1 MLWAVTRLLKQGC
14 SYSYTNI
21 TPVLRYLRPG
31 LPRCYLVMSDV
42 GVLLSKQLLFS
53 DRMVHLWIFPHS
65 RPPQKPQTHY
75 PSPVPL
81 LLVTSSS
88 PRGSP
93 QCIAFKRYC
102 TCQHLTAVQR
112 NVCHAKGVFCTTSL
126 AISAKD
132 FAAAFECLFD
142 ITKKEKKELRT
153 PNCDHTTTITT
164 STTTIQILQG
174 LFCICECRLSATF
187 VRHGIVSI
195 SLYFNH
201 GKKQIT
207 SFIFKTNGGY
217 FFN

>member
-1 MLWAVTRLLKQGC
+1 MFNCLLLFFFFYSSFVFIVWAVTCLLKQGC

-21 TPVLRYLRPG
+21 TPVLRYLRLG

-65 RPPQKPQTHY
+65 RPPQKPQTRY

-132 FAAAFECLFD
+132 FAAAFKCLFD
-142 ITKKEKKELRT
+142 ITKKERKKKNYELQT
-153 PNCDHTTTITT
+153 VI
-164 STTTIQILQG
+164 ILLLLLLVLL
-174 LFCICECRLSATF
+174 LFKYFRDCSAS
-187 VRHGIVSI
+187 VNADSQLH
-195 SLYFNH
+195 L
-201 GKKQIT
+201 
-207 SFIFKTNGGY
+207 
-217 FFN
+217 

>member
-1 MLWAVTRLLKQGC
+1 MLWSVTHLLKQGC

-42 GVLLSKQLLFS
+42 GVLVSKQLLFS
-53 DRMVHLWIFPHS
+53 DHMVHLWIFPHS
-65 RPPQKPQTHY
+65 RPPQKPQTRY
-75 PSPVPL
+75 PLPVPL

-112 NVCHAKGVFCTTSL
+112 NVCPAKGVFCTSL
-126 AISAKD
+126 AISAKH

-142 ITKKEKKELRT
+142 ITKKKKKNYELQT
-153 PNCDHTTTITT
+153 VTI
-164 STTTIQILQG
+164 LLLLLLVLL
-174 LFCICECRLSATF
+174 LFKYFRDCSAS
-187 VRHGIVSI
+187 VNADSQLH
-195 SLYFNH
+195 L
-201 GKKQIT
+201 
-207 SFIFKTNGGY
+207 
-217 FFN
+217 